1 MRPRTIAACLAALGA
16 LLAPAGMAAAAL
28 VGVYR
33 NGMGSQAQREQILKL
48 AGDRCARSAAGTSI
62 RVFVGKRTSE
72 CAYRTPVIGRDLEIA
87 ATERLLSGTPKK
99 LQHRAYLGLNLR
111 AGGGGAHYQLAVYPF
126 QRKVQLRKARADG
139 KLKYL
144 EIAKDVGAVQGVGRA
159 NQLRLRA
166 FNVTS
171 GPDKGSCRLIAWV
184 GGRQVANVLDGHA
197 GELQGRT
204 SGFGVGASGNAKG
217 TVATVDDVVIRV
229 PNPF

>member
-1 MRPRTIAACLAALGA
+1 MRPRTIAACLAVSGS
-16 LLAPAGMAAAAL
+16 LLAPAGTAAAAL
-28 VGVYR
+28 IGVYR

-48 AGDRCARSAAGTSI
+48 SGDRCARGAAGTSI

-72 CAYRTPVIGRDLEIA
+72 CAYRTPVIGRDLEVA
-87 ATERLLSGTPKK
+87 ATERLLSDTPKK
-99 LQHRAYLGLNLR
+99 IQHRAYLGLNLR
-111 AGGGGAHYQLAVYPF
+111 AGQGGAHYQLAVYPF
-126 QRKVQLRKARADG
+126 QKKVQLRKTRTDG
-139 KLKYL
+139 KVKYL
-144 EIAKDVGAVQGVGRA
+144 EIAKDVSAVQGVGRA

-171 GPDKGSCRLIAWV
+171 GPDRGSCRLIAWV
-184 GGRQVANVLDGHA
+184 GGRQVASVSDGHA

-217 TVATVDDVVIRV
+217 TAATVDDVVVRV